1 MILQTIDLWQRM
13 NNWVY
18 VGFDET
24 LKRVG
29 IHIDTNYYESDTY
42 LLGKEIID
50 LGLNSGVFYREP
62 DKSVWID
69 LQDVG
74 LDKKVVLRSD
84 GTSMYITQDLGTAE
98 LRKYTA
104 RKKIMWFM

>member
-1 MILQTIDLWQRM
+1 M

-42 LLGKEIID
+42 LLDKEIID

-62 DKSVWID
+62 DK
-69 LQDVG
+69 
-74 LDKKVVLRSD
+74 
-84 GTSMYITQDLGTAE
+84 
-98 LRKYTA
+98 
-104 RKKIMWFM
+104 